1 MVNFQSPTVLEEDFL
16 AVVKFWHVVDGI
28 FIWEFFVGLQYELS
42 VIRGRRP
49 YMWTIWI
56 YSFTR
61 LCTLISVILN
71 MLALD
76 SSSPINCQLWVI
88 FLATFSYLAFAAAS
102 LLIVI
107 RIIAIWERNI
117 IAVAIAMGSWCT
129 NVAFFIHSVTL
140 LHSAWVPEQSVCG
153 VLNTESSNKNAIAT
167 LVSDVVLLLTM
178 LVGLLRLSRN
188 GMMSGFGQLL
198 WKQGLIWLFLA
209 TVAEVPPVVFLFL
222 NLNGP
227 LNLMF
232 QTPALIGMTIAATRM
247 YRSLTDFSKSGP
259 ISSSFDTY
267 ATQIT
272 NTKQIF
278 EVQLPLDRMEVAVH
292 TSTEDCPPPPNL
304 GQYPAYAV

>member
-1 MVNFQSPTVLEEDFL
+1 MVNFQSPTVIEEDFL
-16 AVVKFWHVVDGI
+16 AVVKFWHIVDGI

-117 IAVAIAMGSWCT
+117 IAVVIAMCSWST

-140 LHSAWVPEQSVCG
+140 VGVP
-153 VLNTESSNKNAIAT
+153 I
-167 LVSDVVLLLTM
+167 
-178 LVGLLRLSRN
+178 
-188 GMMSGFGQLL
+188 
-198 WKQGLIWLFLA
+198 
-209 TVAEVPPVVFLFL
+209 
-222 NLNGP
+222 
-227 LNLMF
+227 
-232 QTPALIGMTIAATRM
+232 
-247 YRSLTDFSKSGP
+247 
-259 ISSSFDTY
+259 
-267 ATQIT
+267 
-272 NTKQIF
+272 
-278 EVQLPLDRMEVAVH
+278 
-292 TSTEDCPPPPNL
+292 PPPL
-304 GQYPAYAV
+304 GFRVCWLIVCSSTPHGFLSKASAE